1 MSYLNL
7 LTKFCVIGTLF
18 LSVACHAFNKEVI
31 TWRVIDWPPF
41 YILHGQDKGQGV
53 YDILIDKMITAMPE
67 YQHKKVVMNTQRV
80 LMELTKGH
88 HVCHPSALADTPAAL
103 SYSNSFLLPQRL
115 IYNTLDQP
123 LWLNQNE
130 ISLISL
136 LNDQTFNLGLATN
149 RYPKVLNALIDFNK
163 QKNQLTLQNNY
174 NSLIRMFF
182 RRRINGIIEYP
193 PVITY
198 SQKLFDVNV
207 KTRGLVIKELNNAD
221 YFDVHFACPDNE
233 WGKAVIAKI
242 NQQLILETKQENYLS
257 FRLKWYDE
265 ESRTLLKS
273 YYQKHYLTDKK
284 KVQH

>member
-1 MSYLNL
+1 MSCLNL

-18 LSVACHAFNKEVI
+18 LSVASHAFNKEVI

-53 YDILIDKMITAMPE
+53 YDILIDKMIAAMPE

-88 HVCHPSALADTPAAL
+88 HVCHPSALAGTPAAL
-103 SYSNSFLLPQRL
+103 SFSNSFLLPQRL

-149 RYPKVLNALIDFNK
+149 RYPKELNELIDFNK

-207 KTRGLVIKELNNAD
+207 KTRGLVIKELNNTD

-242 NQQLILETKQENYLS
+242 NQQLILETKQENYLG

-284 KVQH
+284 EVRH